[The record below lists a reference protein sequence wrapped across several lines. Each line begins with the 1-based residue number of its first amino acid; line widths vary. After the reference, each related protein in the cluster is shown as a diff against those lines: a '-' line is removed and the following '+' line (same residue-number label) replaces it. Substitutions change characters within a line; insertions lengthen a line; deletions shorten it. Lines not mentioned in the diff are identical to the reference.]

1 MMELPFSSFE
11 IIQHIDREPGILVA
25 FAAFHPIALLLISL
39 LPLWILK
46 KTEIYTPK
54 ETYGIFGVS
63 VTIIIIIGWLMGFAS
78 QILLLFTG
86 VTGLRMLMIYF
97 SMYLCI
103 TAFVIFN
110 AKSLQ
115 KKFLKDMSAKN
126 KKGSY

>member
-1 MMELPFSSFE
+1 MMELPFNSIE
-11 IIQHIDREPGILVA
+11 IIQNIDREPGLLVA
-25 FAAFHPIALLLISL
+25 FAAFHPIALLLVLL

-46 KTEIYTPK
+46 KTGLYTPR

-63 VTIIIIIGWLMGFAS
+63 VTIIIIIGWIMGFAS

-86 VTGLRMLMIYF
+86 VTGLRMLFIYL

-115 KKFLKDMSAKN
+115 KKFLKE
-126 KKGSY
+126 YEY

>member
-1 MMELPFSSFE
+1 MMELPFNSIE
-11 IIQHIDREPGILVA
+11 IIQNIDREPGLLVA
-25 FAAFHPIALLLISL
+25 FAAFHPIALLLILL

-46 KTEIYTPK
+46 KTALYTPK

-63 VTIIIIIGWLMGFAS
+63 VSIIILIGWILGFAS

-86 VTGLRMLMIYF
+86 VSGLRMLLIYL

-115 KKFLKDMSAKN
+115 KKFLKDTSSKS

>member
-1 MMELPFSSFE
+1 MMELPFNSIE
-11 IIQHIDREPGILVA
+11 IIQNIDREPSLLVA
-25 FAAFHPIALLLISL
+25 FAAFHPIALLLVLL

-46 KTEIYTPK
+46 KTGLYTPR

-63 VTIIIIIGWLMGFAS
+63 VSIIILIGWILGFAS

-86 VTGLRMLMIYF
+86 VSGLRMLLIYL

-103 TAFVIFN
+103 TTFVIFN

-115 KKFLKDMSAKN
+115 KKFLKDTSTKN
-126 KKGSY
+126 KNDSY